1 MGKLRHAQ
9 VKAFAQGHMT
19 MCQGSQDHPQV
30 QGFPRRT
37 QSTAHIAVLRLM
49 CDRERCRAESAK
61 GRGAWS
67 KSPEETRC
75 ELIRVSGVTGDMLNF
90 SAMSYDD
97 TCEMSAKEAH

>member
-1 MGKLRHAQ
+1 MFLWCDFCPEM
-9 VKAFAQGHMT
+9 VY
-19 MCQGSQDHPQV
+19 CGSDGGPQDHPQV
-30 QGFPRRT
+30 HCFTILVDLQDSAYDYSWFWFITVKGY
-37 QSTAHIAVLRLM
+37 
-49 CDRERCRAESAK
+49 RAESAK

-97 TCEMSAKEAH
+97 TCEMSTKEAH

>member
-1 MGKLRHAQ
+1 MFLWCDFCPEM
-9 VKAFAQGHMT
+9 VY
-19 MCQGSQDHPQV
+19 CGSDGGPQDHPQV
-30 QGFPRRT
+30 HCFAILVDLQDSAYDYSWFWFITTKGY
-37 QSTAHIAVLRLM
+37 
-49 CDRERCRAESAK
+49 RAESAK